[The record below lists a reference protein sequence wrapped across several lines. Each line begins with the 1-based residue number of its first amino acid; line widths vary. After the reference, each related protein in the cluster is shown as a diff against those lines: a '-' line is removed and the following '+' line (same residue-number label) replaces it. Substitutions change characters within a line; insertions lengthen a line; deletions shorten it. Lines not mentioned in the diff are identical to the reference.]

1 MSVEDNKAAVRRFAN
16 EGFNAGN
23 GDTAYTYVSEQ
34 MIDHNPFPGQVP
46 GPEGVKQVI
55 AMFHAAF
62 PDVHYTNE
70 HIFGEGDLVTDH
82 WIMEGTHQGTFMG
95 IPPTGKRV
103 KVSGI
108 DIFRMADGKIV
119 ERWAEID
126 TLGMLQQLGAVPA
139 PPQAAVE
146 G

>member
-1 MSVEDNKAAVRRFAN
+1 MSVEDNNAAVRRFAN

-34 MIDHNPFPGQVP
+34 MVDLNPFPGRVP

-62 PDVHYTNE
+62 PDVHYVNE

-82 WIMEGTHQGTFMG
+82 WIMEGTFINTKISPGNPRCQG
-95 IPPTGKRV
+95 
-103 KVSGI
+103 
-108 DIFRMADGKIV
+108 
-119 ERWAEID
+119 
-126 TLGMLQQLGAVPA
+126 
-139 PPQAAVE
+139 
-146 G
+146 

>member
-1 MSVEDNKAAVRRFAN
+1 MAA
-16 EGFNAGN
+16 
-23 GDTAYTYVSEQ
+23 
-34 MIDHNPFPGQVP
+34 
-46 GPEGVKQVI
+46 I
-55 AMFHAAF
+55 A
-62 PDVHYTNE
+62 
-70 HIFGEGDLVTDH
+70 
-82 WIMEGTHQGTFMG
+82 GTFMG

-126 TLGMLQQLGAVPA
+126 TLGMLHQLGAIPA
-139 PPQAAVE
+139 PPQAVVE